1 MVSLTRFFGRT
12 ASEGAAFALGSAV
25 GPALSPAVRQ
35 LLNETWSRYE
45 SMPLSA
51 SDAALAAALDVA
63 AGLDKQ
69 QDASYRGVNAERF
82 QALVDIARS
91 YPPLDLT
98 LQLLHRDLVTE
109 DEAVTLIKRLG
120 YTETNAKRL
129 VALREVLLSPADLA
143 MMRQQGFIERP
154 RQIAESAKSGV
165 DAERADLLFEI
176 SGLPP
181 GVETALEML
190 RRSIITE
197 SEFAQ
202 IVREGHTKTKYTDE
216 LLELRH
222 PVLSATQAATLRLK
236 GYITPETSYEL
247 GALTGYTPLQMDRLW
262 LSMGRPMAPVQA
274 FTAWARGVDGP
285 DGSPFDFNQFEQ
297 LVKESDVKTKYTRT
311 LWGIRHAYPSLFQLR
326 RAVQDGGIS
335 RQRALTILH
344 YERYE
349 DADALALVN
358 SWTAGT
364 ATGAKGLT
372 AAELTAE
379 YEGHY
384 LTQGEYVGELQSL
397 GYSLEQANEKARVV
411 DAKRV
416 KRARDSVVSR
426 IRSEYVRHRISRDV
440 ATAALV
446 TEAIPAEASTLLMTE
461 WDHERELTADAMTA
475 AQIKKAYKATIF
487 DRATALARIER
498 LGYDADDAGIYLDES

>member
-1 MVSLTRFFGRT
+1 VVSLTRFFGRT
-12 ASEGAAFALGSAV
+12 ASEGAGVALGIAV
-25 GPALSPAVRQ
+25 GPALAPAVRD
-35 LLNETWSRYE
+35 LLNETWSLHQ

-51 SDAALAAALDVA
+51 TDAALAEALDVA
-63 AGLDKQ
+63 AGLDKA
-69 QDASYRGVNAERF
+69 QDARFRGVNGERF

-91 YPPLDLT
+91 YPPLDLV
-98 LQLLHRDLVTE
+98 LQLVHRGLVT
-109 DEAVTLIKRLG
+109 DDQALTLIKRLG
-120 YTETNAKRL
+120 YTETNAARL
-129 VALREVLLSPADLA
+129 LELRHVLLSPADLA

-154 RQIAESAKSGV
+154 RQIDESAKSGV
-165 DAERADLLFEI
+165 NAERADLLFEI

-181 GVETALEML
+181 GIGEALELL
-190 RRSIITE
+190 RRGQIDE
-197 SEFAQ
+197 ARFAQ
-202 IVREGHTKTKYTDE
+202 MVREGHTKTKYTDD
-216 LLELRH
+216 LLFLRH
-222 PVLSATQAATLRLK
+222 QVLSAAQAATLRLK
-236 GYITPETSYEL
+236 GYISAETSHEL
-247 GALTGYTPLQMDRLW
+247 GALTGYTPAQMDQIW
-262 LSMGRPMAPVQA
+262 LAMGRPMAPTQL

-285 DGSPFDFNQFEQ
+285 DGSPMDFAQFEQ
-297 LVKESDVKTKYTRT
+297 AVKESDVKTKYSRT

-335 RQRALTILH
+335 RQRALTILR

-358 SWTAGT
+358 SWTTST

-384 LTQGEYVGELQSL
+384 LTTAEYVSDLEAL
-397 GYSLEQANEKARVV
+397 GYSNQQAAEKARVV

-440 ATAALV
+440 AAAALD
-446 TEAIPAEASTLLMTE
+446 TEAVPAPARDLVLTE

-487 DRATALARIER
+487 DRPTALARIER
-498 LGYDADDAGIYLDES
+498 LGYDAADAGIRGDG